1 MASLDVDLHFSN
13 ASLEETMKICIDEL
27 FKSEMA
33 VSGLNKKKMFE
44 MLSLTLKKSIIL
56 FDNKYN
62 NEIDG
67 FIMYSSLGTALTNI
81 FLRYHESIWLEACM
95 KDFNPV
101 CYKRYVDDI
110 FALFN
115 KPEHVQFFLII

>member
-1 MASLDVDLHFSN
+1 
-13 ASLEETMKICIDEL
+13 
-27 FKSEMA
+27 
-33 VSGLNKKKMFE
+33 
-44 MLSLTLKKSIIL
+44 ML
-56 FDNKYN
+56 DNKYN

-81 FLRYHESIWLEACM
+81 FLRYHESIWLEDCM

-115 KPEHVQFFLII
+115 YINKKQILNMKFSVATETNESLSLLDMKIF

>member
-1 MASLDVDLHFSN
+1 MASLDVDLHFTN
-13 ASLEETMKICIDEL
+13 ASLEETMKICIDQL
-27 FKSEMA
+27 FKSEMT

-67 FIMYSSLGTALTNI
+67 FIMDSSLGTTLTNI
-81 FLRYHESIWLEACM
+81 FSSLS
-95 KDFNPV
+95 
-101 CYKRYVDDI
+101 
-110 FALFN
+110 
-115 KPEHVQFFLII
+115 

>member
-1 MASLDVDLHFSN
+1 MASLDVDLHFTN
-13 ASLEETMKICIDEL
+13 ASFEETMKICIDEL
-27 FKSEMA
+27 FKSEMT

-67 FIMYSSLGTALTNI
+67 FIMDSSLGTTLTNI
-81 FLRYHESIWLEACM
+81 FSSLS
-95 KDFNPV
+95 
-101 CYKRYVDDI
+101 
-110 FALFN
+110 
-115 KPEHVQFFLII
+115 

>member
-1 MASLDVDLHFSN
+1 MASLDVDLHFNN

-27 FKSEMA
+27 FKSEMT

-67 FIMYSSLGTALTNI
+67 FIMDSSLGTTLTNI
-81 FLRYHESIWLEACM
+81 FSSLS
-95 KDFNPV
+95 
-101 CYKRYVDDI
+101 
-110 FALFN
+110 
-115 KPEHVQFFLII
+115 